1 MAYKKTTY
9 NRRLA
14 KYKNLQ
20 MVVFILCI
28 GALGFIAII
37 SLNVAIMQGKV
48 KLNSQVVDEYTL
60 AKEYYK
66 NKDYNKAKSILKKE
80 IETTIDPRKQYEA
93 NILLGQ
99 IYNETGDYD
108 SAIKVFNT
116 MTNSLYLDEKL
127 KHNLGISYLEKEMYD
142 EALISLENS
151 LAINTNYIP
160 SLLTLGRFYM
170 ERDLPRLAKGY
181 YERVLA
187 LEDNDEALFYVGL
200 IALNEGFQS
209 VAYDTLSKLVRR
221 SKSEYA
227 DKAATI
233 LGDIYVISGD
243 TDSAIEMYLKSLVN
257 SDTKPDSVRRL
268 VKIYEQVEDYDGIKK
283 VYEQI
288 LEQNP
293 NDIDTILALG
303 ELYEKENAYDRAIK
317 YYLKLVRMKDYT
329 NTYEAT
335 GLLANAYYKGSMLKE
350 AEANYKKIIMADN
363 KDELYKTALERLG
376 DITYRQKN
384 FLPSLKYYQ
393 EIYKLETNNT
403 IFMPRLG
410 ELELYYGNSD
420 KGIKLLKDSIEA
432 DVGNAFP
439 SRTLAIYYESIGNN
453 NEALNY
459 YNYTLSKY
467 PKDRESIYRAGML
480 YYKTKDYEKSKESL
494 LIAANDENNTV
505 LVRENAWIT
514 LATMMEEIRSY
525 NDASTYYRQLVE
537 MSPTVENYILYGA
550 YSYRRLQYNDA
561 IYAYNEALNSAT
573 SKKDMFD
580 INLALGKCYYRMN
593 ELDNAE
599 ESYRNA
605 LGYNGSDSQ
614 ARDGLRQ
621 VLTKKELMYNN

>member
-293 NDIDTILALG
+293 NDVDTILALG

-317 YYLKLVRMKDYT
+317 YYLRLVRMKDYT

-350 AEANYKKIIMADN
+350 AEANYKKIIMANN
-363 KDELYKTALERLG
+363 KDDLYKTALERLG
-376 DITYRQKN
+376 DITYRQKD

-439 SRTLAIYYESIGNN
+439 SRTLAIYYEGIGNN

-480 YYKTKDYEKSKESL
+480 YYKTKEYEKSKESL
-494 LIAANDENNTV
+494 LIAANDENNTM

-605 LGYNGSDSQ
+605 LGYNGNDSQ
-614 ARDGLRQ
+614 AKDGLRQ

>member
-293 NDIDTILALG
+293 NDVDTILALG

-317 YYLKLVRMKDYT
+317 YYLRLVRMKDYT

-350 AEANYKKIIMADN
+350 AEANYKKIIMANN
-363 KDELYKTALERLG
+363 KDDLYKTALERLG
-376 DITYRQKN
+376 DITYRQKD

-439 SRTLAIYYESIGNN
+439 SRTLAIYYEGIGNN

-480 YYKTKDYEKSKESL
+480 YYKTKEYEKSKESL
-494 LIAANDENNTV
+494 LIAANDENNTM

-614 ARDGLRQ
+614 AKDGLRQ

>member
-293 NDIDTILALG
+293 NDVDTILALG

-317 YYLKLVRMKDYT
+317 YYLRLVRMKDYT

-363 KDELYKTALERLG
+363 KDDLYKTALERLG
-376 DITYRQKN
+376 DITYRQKD

-480 YYKTKDYEKSKESL
+480 YYKTKEYEKSKESL
-494 LIAANDENNTV
+494 LIAANDENNTM

>member
-227 DKAATI
+227 DKAAAI

-605 LGYNGSDSQ
+605 LSYNGSDSQ
-614 ARDGLRQ
+614 AKEGLRQ

>member
-293 NDIDTILALG
+293 NDVATILALG

-317 YYLKLVRMKDYT
+317 YYLRLVRMKDYT

-350 AEANYKKIIMADN
+350 AEANYKKIIMANN
-363 KDELYKTALERLG
+363 KDDLYKTALERLG
-376 DITYRQKN
+376 DITYRQKD

-439 SRTLAIYYESIGNN
+439 SRTLAIYYEGIGNN

-480 YYKTKDYEKSKESL
+480 YYKTKEYEKSKESL
-494 LIAANDENNTV
+494 LIAANDENNTM

-605 LGYNGSDSQ
+605 LGYNGNDSQ
-614 ARDGLRQ
+614 AKDGLRQ

>member
-293 NDIDTILALG
+293 NDVDTILALG

-317 YYLKLVRMKDYT
+317 YYLRLVRMKDYT

-350 AEANYKKIIMADN
+350 AEANYKKIIMANN
-363 KDELYKTALERLG
+363 KDDLYKTALERLG

-439 SRTLAIYYESIGNN
+439 SRTLAIYYEGIGNN

-480 YYKTKDYEKSKESL
+480 YYKTKEYEKSKESL
-494 LIAANDENNTV
+494 LIAANDENNTM

-605 LGYNGSDSQ
+605 LGYNGNDSQ
-614 ARDGLRQ
+614 AKDGLRQ

>member
-1 MAYKKTTY
+1 MVYKKKTY
-9 NRRLA
+9 NKRLA
-14 KYKNLQ
+14 KYKNIQ
-20 MVVFILCI
+20 MIVFILSI
-28 GALGFIAII
+28 GALGLIAIL
-37 SLNVAIMQGKV
+37 SLNVAIIQGKV
-48 KLNSQVVDEYTL
+48 KLNSQIVDDYTL
-60 AKEYYK
+60 AKEYYN

-80 IETTIDPRKQYEA
+80 IRNTIDPKKEYEA
-93 NILLGQ
+93 NILLGK
-99 IYNETGDYD
+99 IYNETKDYD
-108 SAIKVFNT
+108 NAIKIFNT
-116 MTNSLYLDEKL
+116 MTNSLYLDEQL
-127 KHNLGISYLEKEMYD
+127 KHNLGISYLKKEMYD
-142 EALISLENS
+142 EALVSLETSLSINS
-151 LAINTNYIP
+151 NYIP

-170 ERDLPRLAKGY
+170 EKDLPRLAKGY
-181 YERVLA
+181 YERVLN
-187 LEDNDEALFYVGL
+187 LEENDEALFYVGL

-209 VAYDTLSKLVRR
+209 IAYDTLTKLVRR
-221 SKSEYA
+221 SKGEYA

-257 SDTKPDSVRRL
+257 SDTKPDSIKRL

-293 NDIDTILALG
+293 NDVDTILALG
-303 ELYEKENAYDRAIK
+303 ELYEKENAYDRSVK
-317 YYLKLVRMKDYT
+317 YYLRLVKMKDYT
-329 NTYEAT
+329 NTYGAT

-350 AEANYKKIIMADN
+350 AEANYKKIIMANN
-363 KDELYKTALERLG
+363 KDDLYKTALERLG
-376 DITYRQKN
+376 DITYRQKD
-384 FLPSLKYYQ
+384 FMSSLRYYQ
-393 EIYKLETNNT
+393 EIYKIETNNA

-420 KGIKLLKDSIEA
+420 KGIKLLKESIAE
-432 DVGNAFP
+432 DIGNAFP
-439 SRTLAIYYESIGNN
+439 SRTLAVYYESIGNN

-480 YYKTKDYEKSKESL
+480 YYKTKDYKKAKESL

-525 NDASTYYRQLVE
+525 NDASAYYRQLVE
-537 MSPTVENYILYGA
+537 MSPSVENYMLYGA
-550 YSYRRLQYNDA
+550 FSYRRLQYNEA
-561 IYAYNEALNSAT
+561 IYAYNEALNLAT
-573 SKKDMFD
+573 SKRQLFD
-580 INLALGKCYYRMN
+580 INLVLGKCYYRMN

-605 LGYNGSDSQ
+605 LSYDGGDSQ

-621 VLTKKELMYNN
+621 VLAKKELMYNN

>member
-605 LGYNGSDSQ
+605 LGYNGNDSQ
-614 ARDGLRQ
+614 AKDGLRQ

>member
-257 SDTKPDSVRRL
+257 SHTKPDSVRRL

-293 NDIDTILALG
+293 NDVDTILALG

-317 YYLKLVRMKDYT
+317 YYLRLVRMKDYT

-350 AEANYKKIIMADN
+350 AEANYKKIIMANN
-363 KDELYKTALERLG
+363 KDDLYKTALERLG
-376 DITYRQKN
+376 DITYRQKD

-439 SRTLAIYYESIGNN
+439 SRTLAIYYEGIGNN

-480 YYKTKDYEKSKESL
+480 YYKTKEYEKSKESL
-494 LIAANDENNTV
+494 LIAANDENNTM

-605 LGYNGSDSQ
+605 LGYNGNDSQ
-614 ARDGLRQ
+614 AKDGLRQ

>member
-1 MAYKKTTY
+1 MAYKRTTY

-80 IETTIDPRKQYEA
+80 IETTIDPKKQYEA

-99 IYNETGDYD
+99 IYNETEDYD

-151 LAINTNYIP
+151 LSINSNYIP

-181 YERVLA
+181 YERVLS

-221 SKSEYA
+221 SKSEYT
-227 DKAATI
+227 DKAAAI

-293 NDIDTILALG
+293 NDVDTILALG

-317 YYLKLVRMKDYT
+317 YYLKLVKMKDYT

-350 AEANYKKIIMADN
+350 AEANYKKIIMAGN
-363 KDELYKTALERLG
+363 KDDLYKTALERLG

-393 EIYKLETNNT
+393 EIYRLETNNT

-420 KGIKLLKDSIEA
+420 KGIRLLKDSMEA

-439 SRTLAIYYESIGNN
+439 SRTLAIYYEGIGNN

-480 YYKTKDYEKSKESL
+480 YYKTKEYEKSKESL
-494 LIAANDENNTV
+494 LIAANDENNTM

-514 LATMMEEIRSY
+514 LAAMMEEIRSY

-614 ARDGLRQ
+614 AKDGLRQ

>member
-1 MAYKKTTY
+1 MAYKKMTY
-9 NRRLA
+9 NKRKA
-14 KYKNLQ
+14 KYKNIQ
-20 MVVFILCI
+20 TIVFILCI

-37 SLNVAIMQGKV
+37 SLNVAIIQGKV
-48 KLNSQVVDEYTL
+48 RMNSQIVDEYTL

-66 NKDYNKAKSILKKE
+66 NKDYNKAKSILQKE
-80 IETTIDPRKQYEA
+80 IKDTIDPKKQYDA
-93 NILLGQ
+93 NILLGK
-99 IYNETGDYD
+99 IYNETEDYD
-108 SAIKVFNT
+108 SAIKVFNK
-116 MTNSLYLDEKL
+116 MTNSLYLDEQL

-142 EALISLENS
+142 EALTSLEKSLSINS
-151 LAINTNYIP
+151 NYIP

-181 YERVLA
+181 YERVLS
-187 LEDNDEALFYVGL
+187 LEENDEALFYVGL

-209 VAYDTLSKLVRR
+209 IAYDTLSKLVRR

-257 SDTKPDSVRRL
+257 SETKPDSVRRL

-288 LEQNP
+288 LDQNP
-293 NDIDTILALG
+293 NDVDTILALG

-317 YYLKLVRMKDYT
+317 YYLKLTKMKDYT

-363 KDELYKTALERLG
+363 KDDLYKTALERLG

-384 FLPSLKYYQ
+384 FIPSLKYYQ
-393 EIYKLETNNT
+393 EIYKIETNNA

-420 KGIKLLKDSIEA
+420 RGIKLLKQSIEE
-432 DVGNAFP
+432 DIGNAFP

-453 NEALNY
+453 VEALNY

-467 PKDRESIYRAGML
+467 PKDRESIYRGGML
-480 YYKTKDYEKSKESL
+480 YYKTKDYEKAKESL
-494 LIAANDENNTV
+494 LIAANDENNTT

-525 NDASTYYRQLVE
+525 NDAAAYYRQLVE
-537 MSPTVENYILYGA
+537 MSPSVENFMMYGA
-550 YSYRRLQYNDA
+550 FSYRRLQYNDA
-561 IYAYNEALNSAT
+561 IYAYNEALNTAT
-573 SKKDMFD
+573 SKRDLFD

-605 LGYNGSDSQ
+605 LSYNGSDSQ
-614 ARDGLRQ
+614 AKEGLRQ

>member
-293 NDIDTILALG
+293 NDVDTILALG

-317 YYLKLVRMKDYT
+317 YYLRLVRMKDYT

-350 AEANYKKIIMADN
+350 AEANYKKIIMANN
-363 KDELYKTALERLG
+363 KDDLYKTALERLG
-376 DITYRQKN
+376 DITYRQKD

-439 SRTLAIYYESIGNN
+439 SRTLAIYYEGIGNN

-480 YYKTKDYEKSKESL
+480 YYKTKEYEKSKESL
-494 LIAANDENNTV
+494 LIAANDENNTM

-561 IYAYNEALNSAT
+561 IYAYNEALSSAT

-605 LGYNGSDSQ
+605 LGYNGNDSQ
-614 ARDGLRQ
+614 AKDGLRQ

>member
-293 NDIDTILALG
+293 NDVDTILALG

-317 YYLKLVRMKDYT
+317 YYLRLVRMKDYT

-363 KDELYKTALERLG
+363 KDDLYKTALERLG
-376 DITYRQKN
+376 DITYRQKD

-439 SRTLAIYYESIGNN
+439 SRTLAIYYEGIGNN

-480 YYKTKDYEKSKESL
+480 YYKTKEYEKSKESL
-494 LIAANDENNTV
+494 LIAANDENNTM

-605 LGYNGSDSQ
+605 LGYNGNDSQ
-614 ARDGLRQ
+614 AKDGLRQ

>member
-1 MAYKKTTY
+1 MAYKKMTY
-9 NRRLA
+9 NKRKA
-14 KYKNLQ
+14 KYKNIQ
-20 MVVFILCI
+20 TIVFILCI

-37 SLNVAIMQGKV
+37 SLNVAIIQGKV
-48 KLNSQVVDEYTL
+48 RMNSQIVDEYTL

-142 EALISLENS
+142 EALTSLETSLSINS
-151 LAINTNYIP
+151 NYIP
-160 SLLTLGRFYM
+160 SLLTLGRFYI

-181 YERVLA
+181 YERVLS
-187 LEDNDEALFYVGL
+187 LEENDEALFYVGL

-257 SDTKPDSVRRL
+257 SETKPDSVRRL

-288 LEQNP
+288 LDQNP
-293 NDIDTILALG
+293 NDVETILALG

-317 YYLKLVRMKDYT
+317 YYLRLTKMKDYT

-363 KDELYKTALERLG
+363 KDDLYKTALERLG

-384 FLPSLKYYQ
+384 FIPSLKYYQ
-393 EIYKLETNNT
+393 EIYRIETNNA

-420 KGIKLLKDSIEA
+420 RGIKLLKQSIEE

-453 NEALNY
+453 NEAINY

-467 PKDRESIYRAGML
+467 PKDRESIYRGGML
-480 YYKTKDYEKSKESL
+480 YYKTKDYEKAKESL
-494 LIAANDENNTV
+494 LIAANDENNTT

-525 NDASTYYRQLVE
+525 NDATTYYRQLVE
-537 MSPTVENYILYGA
+537 MSPSVENYMLYGA
-550 YSYRRLQYNDA
+550 FSYRRLQYNDA
-561 IYAYNEALNSAT
+561 IYAYNEALNVAT
-573 SKKDMFD
+573 SKRDLFD

-605 LGYNGSDSQ
+605 LSYNGSDSQ
-614 ARDGLRQ
+614 AKDGLRQ
-621 VLTKKELMYNN
+621 VLAKKELMYNN

>member
-20 MVVFILCI
+20 IVVFILCI

-48 KLNSQVVDEYTL
+48 KLNSQVVDEYTS

-66 NKDYNKAKSILKKE
+66 NKDYNKSKKKIKKE

-350 AEANYKKIIMADN
+350 AEANYKKIIMANN
-363 KDELYKTALERLG
+363 KDDLYKTALERLG
-376 DITYRQKN
+376 DITYRQKD

>member
-1 MAYKKTTY
+1 MVYRKKTY

-20 MVVFILCI
+20 IVVFILCI

-48 KLNSQVVDEYTL
+48 RLTSQAADDYTL

-80 IETTIDPRKQYEA
+80 ISTTIDPKKQYEA

-99 IYNETGDYD
+99 IYNETEDYD
-108 SAIKVFNT
+108 NAIKIFNT

-142 EALISLENS
+142 EALTSLETSLSINS
-151 LAINTNYIP
+151 NYIP

-170 ERDLPRLAKGY
+170 ERNLPRLAKGY
-181 YERVLA
+181 YERVLS
-187 LEDNDEALFYVGL
+187 LEESDEALFYVGL

-221 SKSEYA
+221 SKGEYA

-257 SDTKPDSVRRL
+257 SDTKPDSIRRL

-317 YYLKLVRMKDYT
+317 YYLKLTKMKDYT

-335 GLLANAYYKGSMLKE
+335 GLLANAYYKGSMLRE

-363 KDELYKTALERLG
+363 KDDLYKTALERLG
-376 DITYRQKN
+376 DITYR
-384 FLPSLKYYQ
+384 
-393 EIYKLETNNT
+393 
-403 IFMPRLG
+403 
-410 ELELYYGNSD
+410 
-420 KGIKLLKDSIEA
+420 
-432 DVGNAFP
+432 
-439 SRTLAIYYESIGNN
+439 
-453 NEALNY
+453 
-459 YNYTLSKY
+459 
-467 PKDRESIYRAGML
+467 
-480 YYKTKDYEKSKESL
+480 
-494 LIAANDENNTV
+494 
-505 LVRENAWIT
+505 
-514 LATMMEEIRSY
+514 
-525 NDASTYYRQLVE
+525 
-537 MSPTVENYILYGA
+537 
-550 YSYRRLQYNDA
+550 
-561 IYAYNEALNSAT
+561 
-573 SKKDMFD
+573 
-580 INLALGKCYYRMN
+580 
-593 ELDNAE
+593 
-599 ESYRNA
+599 
-605 LGYNGSDSQ
+605 
-614 ARDGLRQ
+614 
-621 VLTKKELMYNN
+621 

>member
-66 NKDYNKAKSILKKE
+66 NKDYDKAKSILKKE

-350 AEANYKKIIMADN
+350 AEANYKKIIMANN
-363 KDELYKTALERLG
+363 KDDLYKTALERLG
-376 DITYRQKN
+376 DITYRQKD

>member
-317 YYLKLVRMKDYT
+317 YYLRLVRMKDYT

-350 AEANYKKIIMADN
+350 AEANYKKIIMANN
-363 KDELYKTALERLG
+363 KDDLYKTALERLG
-376 DITYRQKN
+376 DITYRQKD

-439 SRTLAIYYESIGNN
+439 SRTLAIYYEGIGNN

-480 YYKTKDYEKSKESL
+480 YYKTKEYEKSKESL

-605 LGYNGSDSQ
+605 LGYNGNDSQ
-614 ARDGLRQ
+614 AKDGLRQ

>member
-293 NDIDTILALG
+293 NDVDTILALG

-317 YYLKLVRMKDYT
+317 YYLRLVRMKDYT

-350 AEANYKKIIMADN
+350 AEANYKKIIMANN
-363 KDELYKTALERLG
+363 KDDLYKTALERLG
-376 DITYRQKN
+376 DITYRQKD

-439 SRTLAIYYESIGNN
+439 SRTLAIYYEGIGNN

-494 LIAANDENNTV
+494 LIAANDENNTM

-605 LGYNGSDSQ
+605 LGYNGNDSQ
-614 ARDGLRQ
+614 AKDGLRQ

>member
-9 NRRLA
+9 NRRLV

-293 NDIDTILALG
+293 NDVDTILALG
-303 ELYEKENAYDRAIK
+303 ELYEKENTYDRAIK
-317 YYLKLVRMKDYT
+317 YYLRLVRMKDYT

-350 AEANYKKIIMADN
+350 AEANYKKIIMANN
-363 KDELYKTALERLG
+363 KDDLYKTALERLG
-376 DITYRQKN
+376 DITYRQKD

-439 SRTLAIYYESIGNN
+439 SRTLAIYYEGIGNN

-480 YYKTKDYEKSKESL
+480 YYKTKEYEKSKESL
-494 LIAANDENNTV
+494 LIAANDENNTM

-605 LGYNGSDSQ
+605 LGYNGNDSQ
-614 ARDGLRQ
+614 AKDGLRQ

>member
-293 NDIDTILALG
+293 NDVDTILALG

-317 YYLKLVRMKDYT
+317 YYLRLVRMKDYT

-350 AEANYKKIIMADN
+350 AEANYKKIIMANN
-363 KDELYKTALERLG
+363 KDDLYKTALERLG
-376 DITYRQKN
+376 DITYRQKD

-439 SRTLAIYYESIGNN
+439 SRTLAIYYEGIGNN

-480 YYKTKDYEKSKESL
+480 YYKTKEYEKSKESL
-494 LIAANDENNTV
+494 LIAANDENNTM

-605 LGYNGSDSQ
+605 LGYNGNDSQ
-614 ARDGLRQ
+614 AKDGL
-621 VLTKKELMYNN
+621 KKRFRL

>member
-317 YYLKLVRMKDYT
+317 YYLRLVRMKDYT

-363 KDELYKTALERLG
+363 KDDLYKTALERLG
-376 DITYRQKN
+376 DITYRQKD

-480 YYKTKDYEKSKESL
+480 YYKTKEYEKSKESL
-494 LIAANDENNTV
+494 LIAANDENNTM

-605 LGYNGSDSQ
+605 LGYNGNDSQ
-614 ARDGLRQ
+614 AKDGLRQ

>member
-1 MAYKKTTY
+1 MAYRKKIY
-9 NRRLA
+9 NKKLN
-14 KYKNLQ
+14 KYKNIQ
-20 MVVFILCI
+20 MIVFILSI
-28 GALGFIAII
+28 GALGLIAII
-37 SLNVAIMQGKV
+37 SLNVAIIHGKV
-48 KLNSQVVDEYTL
+48 KLNYKIADDYTL

-80 IETTIDPRKQYEA
+80 VRDTIDPKKEYEA

-99 IYNETGDYD
+99 IYNATEEYD
-108 SAIKVFNT
+108 SAIKIFNT
-116 MTNSLYLDEKL
+116 MTNSLYLDEQL

-142 EALISLENS
+142 EALTSLETSLSINS
-151 LAINTNYIP
+151 NYIP

-170 ERDLPRLAKGY
+170 DRNLPRLAKGY
-181 YERVLA
+181 YERVLK
-187 LEDNDEALFYVGL
+187 LEENDEALFYTGL

-209 VAYDTLSKLVRR
+209 IAYDTLSKLVRR

-227 DKAATI
+227 DKASTI

-257 SDTKPDSVRRL
+257 SDTKPDSIKKL

-293 NDIDTILALG
+293 NDADTILELG
-303 ELYEKENAYDRAIK
+303 ELYEKENMYDRAVK
-317 YYLKLVRMKDYT
+317 YYLRLTRMKDYT
-329 NTYEAT
+329 NTYFAT

-350 AEANYKKIIMADN
+350 AEANYKKIIMANN
-363 KDELYKTALERLG
+363 KDDLYKTALERLG
-376 DITYRQKN
+376 DITYRQKD
-384 FLPSLKYYQ
+384 FLPSLRYYQ
-393 EIYKLETNNT
+393 EIYKIETNNA

-420 KGIKLLKDSIEA
+420 KGIKLLKESIAE
-432 DVGNAFP
+432 DIGNAFP
-439 SRTLAIYYESIGNN
+439 SRTLAVYYENIGNN

-459 YNYTLSKY
+459 YNHTLSKY
-467 PKDRESIYRAGML
+467 PKDRESIYRAGMI
-480 YYKTKDYEKSKESL
+480 YYKTKDYAKSKESL
-494 LIAANDENNTV
+494 LIAANDENNTT

-525 NDASTYYRQLVE
+525 NDATSYYAQLVE
-537 MSPTVENYILYGA
+537 MSPSVENYMLYGA
-550 YSYRRLQYNDA
+550 FSYRRLQYNDA
-561 IYAYNEALNSAT
+561 IYAYNEALNLAN
-573 SKKDMFD
+573 SKRDMFD
-580 INLALGKCYYRMN
+580 INLALAKCYYRIN

-605 LGYNGSDSQ
+605 LSYNGNDQQ
-614 ARDGLRQ
+614 AKDGLRQ

>member
-293 NDIDTILALG
+293 NDVDTILALG

-317 YYLKLVRMKDYT
+317 YYLRLVRIKDYT

-350 AEANYKKIIMADN
+350 AEANYKKIIMANN
-363 KDELYKTALERLG
+363 KDDLYKTALERLG
-376 DITYRQKN
+376 DITYRQKD

-439 SRTLAIYYESIGNN
+439 SRTLAIYYEGIGNN

-480 YYKTKDYEKSKESL
+480 YYKTKEYEKSKESL
-494 LIAANDENNTV
+494 LIAANDENNTM

-605 LGYNGSDSQ
+605 LGYNGNDSQ
-614 ARDGLRQ
+614 AKDGLRQ

>member
-293 NDIDTILALG
+293 NDVDTILALG

-317 YYLKLVRMKDYT
+317 YYLRLVRMKDYT

-350 AEANYKKIIMADN
+350 AEANYKKIIMANN
-363 KDELYKTALERLG
+363 KDDLYKTALERLG
-376 DITYRQKN
+376 DITYRQKD

-439 SRTLAIYYESIGNN
+439 SRTLAIYYEGIGNN

-480 YYKTKDYEKSKESL
+480 YYKTKEYEKSKESL
-494 LIAANDENNTV
+494 LIAANDENNTM

>member
-28 GALGFIAII
+28 GALGFIDII

-227 DKAATI
+227 DKAAAI

>member
-257 SDTKPDSVRRL
+257 SHTKPDSVRRL

-293 NDIDTILALG
+293 NDVDTILALG

-317 YYLKLVRMKDYT
+317 YYLRLVRMKDYT

-350 AEANYKKIIMADN
+350 AEANYKKIIMANN
-363 KDELYKTALERLG
+363 KDDLYKTALERLG
-376 DITYRQKN
+376 DITYRQKD

-439 SRTLAIYYESIGNN
+439 SRTLAIYYEGIGNN

-480 YYKTKDYEKSKESL
+480 YYKTKEYEKSKESL
-494 LIAANDENNTV
+494 LIAANDENNTM